1 MSESEIR
8 KLSEQI
14 AEWDSEKAFREFYYL
29 CYDRFFR
36 IAYYYVKND
45 SWAQEIVI
53 DCFVKLWEKRF
64 TLSQVSNL
72 EDYCFI
78 LVKNT
83 SLNFLEK
90 ETRMEKTPL
99 AADTIH
105 EADYSP
111 EETLISEEIFAEYVK
126 ALDKLPPRCREVFI
140 KVKEEKLSYAQ
151 VAAEMNISVK
161 TVDAQVQKAMAQ
173 LRTALAIHL

>member
-36 IAYYYVKND
+36 IAYYYVKNE
-45 SWAQEIVI
+45 SWTQEIVI
-53 DCFVKLWEKRF
+53 DSFVKLWEKRM

-83 SLNFLEK
+83 SLNFLQK
-90 ETRMEKTPL
+90 ETRMEKTTF
-99 AADTIH
+99 ATDTAH
-105 EADYSP
+105 ETDYSP

-126 ALDKLPPRCREVFI
+126 ALDKLPPRCREIFI
-140 KVKEEKLSYAQ
+140 KIKEEKLTYSQ
-151 VAAEMNISVK
+151 VATELNISVK
-161 TVDAQVQKAMAQ
+161 TVDAQIQKAMAK
-173 LRTALAIHL
+173 LRSSLRIYL